1 MEFGFTVP
9 SGGPIAS
16 PGKIITLARRGEALG
31 FGFLGVSDH
40 VVLPNDIQSK
50 YPYNPHGRYLG
61 SSEYLEPLTLL
72 SFVAAQT
79 SKVRLVPSVLV
90 LPYRGP
96 VLTAKILA
104 SIDVLSQGRLILGCG
119 TGWMREEFK
128 LLDSPSFEERGKV
141 TDEYLMVFKELW
153 TSDNPTFNGEYV
165 SFSDLGFVPKPV
177 QKPHPPIWV
186 GGESPR
192 ALRRV
197 ARFADG
203 WFPIGTNP
211 SYPMGT
217 ETQLADAISRLHR
230 YVEEEG
236 RDPSDISIAY
246 NASWSGTLPDG
257 DKGSKRSLFIGTD
270 EEILEDIHTLGEM
283 GVSHIRFGFDKPTLS
298 EIIEDMECFAE
309 NLMPLTY

>member
-1 MEFGFTVP
+1 MEFGFSLP

-16 PGKIITLARRGEALG
+16 PGNIITLARRGEALG

-40 VVLPNDIQSK
+40 VVLPKDIQSR
-50 YPYNPHGRYLG
+50 YPYNPHGKYGG
-61 SSEYLEPLTLL
+61 SSEYLEPLALL

-79 SKVRLVPSVLV
+79 SRVRLVPSVLV

-104 SIDVLSQGRLILGCG
+104 SIDVLSQGRLTLGCG

-128 LLDSPSFEERGKV
+128 LLGSPSFEERGKV
-141 TDEYLMVFKELW
+141 TDEYLMAFKELW
-153 TSDNPTFNGEYV
+153 TSDSPAFSGEHV
-165 SFSDLGFVPKPV
+165 SFSDLGFFPKPV

-197 ARFADG
+197 ARFGDG

-211 SYPMGT
+211 AYPVGT
-217 ETQLADAISRLHR
+217 ERQLADAISRLHR

-236 RDPSDISIAY
+236 RDPAGISIAY
-246 NASWSGTLPDG
+246 NASWPGTLSHSDIG
-257 DKGSKRSLFIGTD
+257 AKKSLLAGTA
-270 EEILEDIHTLGEM
+270 EEMLEDINNLGQM
-283 GVSHIRFGFDKPTLS
+283 GVSHIRFGFDKPTLT
-298 EIIEDMECFAE
+298 EMIEDMECFAE
-309 NLMPLTY
+309 NLMPST